1 MEQNDLDKIDEL
13 LQLPKY
19 LRLSEFEH
27 IVARYLERKA
37 DKRLAIQ
44 ELDHTI
50 GLLQSHVLSLSM
62 YVKQCLLLKNGASAG
77 IRDAE
82 FFTLQEVAVKYRVS
96 VRTVRNWIVYGLES
110 VDVGGVVRISSTALE
125 TFISTKRRKKFGWKS
140 VVR

>member
-1 MEQNDLDKIDEL
+1 MEKNDLDKIDEL
-13 LQLPKY
+13 LQLPTY

-27 IVARYLERKA
+27 IVARYLDRKA
-37 DKRLAIQ
+37 DKRLAIE

-62 YVKQCLLLKNGASAG
+62 YVKQCLLLKSGASAG

-96 VRTVRNWIVYGLES
+96 VRTVRNWVVDGLES
-110 VDVGGVVRISSTALE
+110 VDVGGVVRISRAALE
-125 TFISTKRRKKFGWKS
+125 TFISTKRRKKFRWKS
-140 VVR
+140 VVN